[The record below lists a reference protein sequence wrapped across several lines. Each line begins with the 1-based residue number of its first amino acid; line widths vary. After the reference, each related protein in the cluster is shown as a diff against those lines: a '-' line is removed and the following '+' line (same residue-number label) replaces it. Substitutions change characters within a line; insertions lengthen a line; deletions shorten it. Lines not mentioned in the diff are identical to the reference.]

1 MSPTQLKVSY
11 NILINWPLKLFRV
24 RSLRE
29 GSGKKKRLSFHAK
42 VGYMY
47 WARVSANRTVGGGQM
62 SKLLIGT
69 STREVRILWCQLWL
83 NFYNSSSWM

>member
-11 NILINWPLKLFRV
+11 KILINRLLKLFRV

-29 GSGKKKRLSFHAK
+29 GSGKKQGVSFHAK
-42 VGYMY
+42 VGYMDQ
-47 WARVSANRTVGGGQM
+47 ARVSANRTVGGGQM

-69 STREVRILWCQLWL
+69 STREVRIL
-83 NFYNSSSWM
+83 

>member
-11 NILINWPLKLFRV
+11 KILINWPLKLFRV

-47 WARVSANRTVGGGQM
+47 WARVSANRIVGGGQI

-83 NFYNSSSWM
+83 SFYNSSSWM

>member
-11 NILINWPLKLFRV
+11 KILINRLLKLFRV

-69 STREVRILWCQLWL
+69 STREVRIL
-83 NFYNSSSWM
+83 

>member
-1 MSPTQLKVSY
+1 M
-11 NILINWPLKLFRV
+11 V
-24 RSLRE
+24 RELRE
-29 GSGKKKRLSFHAK
+29 GSGKKKRLSFRAK

-69 STREVRILWCQLWL
+69 STREVRIL
-83 NFYNSSSWM
+83 